1 MRETRKFQSFNRRS
15 IEKKKLKI
23 NLKMKVCPK
32 CARSFDESF
41 SFCLEDGTMLLS
53 STAPG
58 ETQRI
63 STKSAAKT
71 EIFPAKFQNLEN
83 SIPKK
88 QGEKN
93 GWKTS
98 FLIMTGVAIIGAIVP
113 AFLFFSPPL
122 PDNKSRN
129 QIQPNG
135 NERASSRQSNK
146 NANVAALNRAD
157 NTQNSAKSGSPAN
170 VKTDSANQTSPNENA
185 EKSSGN
191 NVESVLPN
199 LKQEMSY
206 ATARKVLIESGW
218 QAATLPP
225 NREFFG
231 NMDYIVNTLGFYEVE
246 DCSGTGLGFCRF
258 LFKNSKGEKLIVVT
272 VNNEEDSLGEPTVS
286 SWTLK

>member
-1 MRETRKFQSFNRRS
+1 
-15 IEKKKLKI
+15 
-23 NLKMKVCPK
+23 
-32 CARSFDESF
+32 
-41 SFCLEDGTMLLS
+41 
-53 STAPG
+53 
-58 ETQRI
+58 
-63 STKSAAKT
+63 
-71 EIFPAKFQNLEN
+71 LEN
-83 SIPKK
+83 GFPYLSL
-88 QGEKN
+88 
-93 GWKTS
+93 S
-98 FLIMTGVAIIGAIVP
+98 FLIMTGVAILGAVVP

-157 NTQNSAKSGSPAN
+157 NAQNSAKSDSPAN
-170 VKTDSANQTSPNENA
+170 AKTDSANQTSQNENA

-218 QAATLPP
+218 QAVTFPP
-225 NREFFG
+225 NRELFG

-246 DCSGTGLGFCRF
+246 DCSGTGLGFCRC

-272 VNNEEDSLGEPTVS
+272 VNNDEDSPGEPTVS
-286 SWTLK
+286 SLTLE